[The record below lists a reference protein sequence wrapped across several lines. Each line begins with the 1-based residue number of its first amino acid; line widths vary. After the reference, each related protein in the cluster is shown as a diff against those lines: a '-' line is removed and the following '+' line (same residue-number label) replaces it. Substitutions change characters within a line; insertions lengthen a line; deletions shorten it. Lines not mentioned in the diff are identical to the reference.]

1 MISRREI
8 RTYFNSPVAYI
19 VVPVFV
25 IVTGYLF
32 FTQLFLEKQADMRG
46 FFNIMPLLF
55 MFMIPAI
62 TMRLLADERSS
73 GTLELLIT
81 MPVRDW
87 EVVVGKFLA
96 AMALLC
102 TAIGPDAGLRHHRQ
116 VARAARPRSRPSAA
130 TSASL
135 LMGAAYV
142 AIGVMASSLTR
153 NSIVSFI
160 VAFAICFALYLLGKL
175 TQFLPAV
182 LAEAAWPTS
191 ASIGHFENIGRGVV
205 DTRDLLYY
213 FSVIGVSLLV
223 ATPRPRLAAVEVAMA
238 NEEQSTPSSKPG
250 ATPEMNQRKRL
261 SASERHQLRAAGDRR
276 GGGGEPDRDAAF
288 RPPRPDREPHLH
300 AVERVEGDRPRSCP
314 TT

>member
-1 MISRREI
+1 MTPALVISRREI

-25 IVTGYLF
+25 IITGYLF

-62 TMRLLADERSS
+62 TMRLLADEKSS

-102 TAIGPDAGLRHHRQ
+102 TAVGLTLVFAITVKSLGPLDRGPAIGGYLGL
-116 VARAARPRSRPSAA
+116 V
-130 TSASL
+130 
-135 LMGAAYV
+135 LMGGAYV
-142 AIGVMASSLTR
+142 SIGVMASALTR

-160 VAFAICFALYLLGKL
+160 VAFAISFALYLLGRL
-175 TQFLPAV
+175 TQFLPQSLQKLVAF
-182 LAEAAWPTS
+182 L
-191 ASIGHFENIGRGVV
+191 SIDGHFENIGRGVV
-205 DTRDLLYY
+205 DSRDVIYYLSVMTVCLL
-213 FSVIGVSLLV
+213 IATLSL
-223 ATPRPRLAAVEVAMA
+223 E
-238 NEEQSTPSSKPG
+238 S
-250 ATPEMNQRKRL
+250 
-261 SASERHQLRAAGDRR
+261 RR
-276 GGGGEPDRDAAF
+276 WK
-288 RPPRPDREPHLH
+288 
-300 AVERVEGDRPRSCP
+300 
-314 TT
+314 

>member
-1 MISRREI
+1 MTPALVISRREV

-25 IVTGYLF
+25 IITGYLF

-62 TMRLLADERSS
+62 TMRLLADEKSS

-102 TAIGPDAGLRHHRQ
+102 TAIGLTLVFAITVKSLGPLDRGPAIGGYLGL
-116 VARAARPRSRPSAA
+116 V
-130 TSASL
+130 
-135 LMGAAYV
+135 LMGGAYV
-142 AIGVMASSLTR
+142 SIGVMASALTR

-160 VAFAICFALYLLGKL
+160 VAFAISFALYLLGRL
-175 TQFLPAV
+175 TQFLPQSLQKLVAF
-182 LAEAAWPTS
+182 L
-191 ASIGHFENIGRGVV
+191 SIDGHFENIGRGVV
-205 DTRDLLYY
+205 DSRDVIYYLSVMTVCLL
-213 FSVIGVSLLV
+213 IATLSL
-223 ATPRPRLAAVEVAMA
+223 E
-238 NEEQSTPSSKPG
+238 S
-250 ATPEMNQRKRL
+250 
-261 SASERHQLRAAGDRR
+261 RR
-276 GGGGEPDRDAAF
+276 WK
-288 RPPRPDREPHLH
+288 
-300 AVERVEGDRPRSCP
+300 
-314 TT
+314 